1 MNSSLPNDI
10 PDHYNNYNLINTSEP
25 DYECPVLP
33 TNLMLLAEQLEA
45 IPKLILAQQVLFSL
59 ELLFSII
66 GLVLNIVFVC
76 RKKTNFLVRLFV
88 YSSVAT
94 TLVVALSLAIIIL
107 LRPTTMACVGIV
119 VINFGLAYTAWIIV
133 VTSCTAYSTLLW
145 KLCAQTCSC
154 CMRRQ
159 SCCVNR
165 TPKQQ
170 VIMEVVLVLVTIV
183 LPIPVVLG
191 DILGRLSSGL
201 FILAS
206 YSAVVLFFAIPV
218 MLLTLIGYVILLVW
232 FCVRRRL
239 IAKRRGTAQ
248 TILVKELVMWFMYF
262 IVNILVIANFVIY
275 VFILSAPS
283 RIGLIIVITILTLYP
298 YCVLVYMFYSF
309 RTKRARHVDNR
320 IQEDGTNLVTAH
332 PPKWFSLT
340 TTDAA
345 V

>member
-10 PDHYNNYNLINTSEP
+10 PDYYNNYNLVNASEP
-25 DYECPVLP
+25 DYYFNSVNDSPTVDYEYECQ
-33 TNLMLLAEQLEA
+33 AIASRLEA
-45 IPKLILAQQVLFSL
+45 IPKLILAQIILFSL

-94 TLVVALSLAIIIL
+94 TLVVALGLAKIIL
-107 LRPTTMACVGIV
+107 DLPTVCVGIL
-119 VINFGLAYTAWIIV
+119 NLLPLFGLAYTTWIIV

-159 SCCVNR
+159 PCCVNR

-170 VIMEVVLVLVTIV
+170 VILEVVLVLVTIV
-183 LPIPVVLG
+183 LPISFT
-191 DILGRLSSGL
+191 LSSGSVML
-201 FILAS
+201 
-206 YSAVVLFFAIPV
+206 VVTPIA

-239 IAKRRGTAQ
+239 IAKRGTALL
-248 TILVKELVMWFMYF
+248 IVKELVMWFMYF
-262 IVNILVIANFVIY
+262 IVNIAIFSIY
-275 VFILSAPS
+275 MATLTYAPS
-283 RIGLIIVITILTLYP
+283 KYIRIGLIIVVTISTLYP
-298 YCVLVYMFYSF
+298 YCVLGYMLYSF

-320 IQEDGTNLVTAH
+320 IQVDGTNLVTAH